1 MAGLLDILG
10 SVASGAN
17 TAFAQNE
24 ISRLAREKRE
34 RERKEREFALGFEA
48 AKAGGPQSF
57 MDYLESDPV
66 GEPPGFPREQLI
78 SNTRTELD
86 DLALEKRE
94 ADLRLAVD
102 NEPDPIKA
110 DDLITNADVGADVK
124 RSVRGTLRQRI
135 DRDRVAQ
142 GKAVLPSPTVL
153 DNLSSISTPTGKAV
167 LPSGGVSGSMYSAMG
182 GPLRYQSTGQQI
194 AEGRK
199 VFAEGQTDIQLVAD
213 TLEAINRN
221 PELANGTLAGQ
232 GKRLFEKLTE
242 QNARDQAR
250 ADAQFAKRLDLE
262 AFKEKELFKK
272 ELAPPPQ
279 RYKDIPTLLALND
292 QVDVLVKMISL
303 PEIAEQLGPVSGLY
317 EETLGW
323 VTGGGSMSEE
333 MNELRTRLYDLVDQ
347 HLRARS
353 GAAVP
358 ETEVERVMTYV
369 LGGVRT
375 DPKALMT
382 RLKTFKAINNTL
394 IKRLDEGYVPF
405 IDRSG
410 VTAEE
415 AAEFAVSALE
425 RESDAVLDYSN
436 MDDEEIKQRA
446 WNGDEEALKIFRS
459 RRL

>member
-1 MAGLLDILG
+1 MPELMNILG
-10 SVASGAN
+10 GIARGANVASRR
-17 TAFAQNE
+17 NE
-24 ISRLAREKRE
+24 ISRLAREERE

-57 MDYLESDPV
+57 MDYLESNPV
-66 GEPPGFPREQLI
+66 GEPTGFPRGQLI
-78 SNTRTELD
+78 SNTRTELE

-102 NEPDPIKA
+102 NEPNPIDA
-110 DDLITNADVGADVK
+110 DDLIINADVGADVK

-142 GKAVLPSPTVL
+142 GKAVLPSPTVI
-153 DNLSSISTPTGKAV
+153 DNLSSIPT
-167 LPSGGVSGSMYSAMG
+167 PSGDVSGSMYSAMG
-182 GPLRYQSTGQQI
+182 GPNRYQSTGQQI

-221 PELANGTLAGQ
+221 PDLANGTLAGQ
-232 GKRLFEKLTE
+232 GKRLFEKLTKQLE
-242 QNARDQAR
+242 RDQAR
-250 ADAQFAKRLDLE
+250 ADAQFEKRIDVE

-272 ELAPPPQ
+272 ELAP
-279 RYKDIPTLLALND
+279 RHKDIPTLLALND
-292 QVDVLVKMISL
+292 QVDVLVEMISV
-303 PEIAEQLGPVSGLY
+303 PELAEQLGPVSGLY

-323 VTGGGSMSEE
+323 FTGGGSMSEE
-333 MNELRTRLYDLVDQ
+333 MNKLRTRLYDLVDQ

-405 IDRSG
+405 ADRSG

-425 RESDAVLDYSN
+425 REIDAAPEVLDYSN